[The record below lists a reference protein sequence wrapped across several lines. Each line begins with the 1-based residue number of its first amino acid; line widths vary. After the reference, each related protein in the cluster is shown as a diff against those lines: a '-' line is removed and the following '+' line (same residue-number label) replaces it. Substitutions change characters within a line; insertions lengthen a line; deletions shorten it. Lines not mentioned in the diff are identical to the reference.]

1 MHWSRWSCDWV
12 IRMWRGS
19 ILFRVTTTLSL
30 VIAITLL
37 FWAILIGYLQQ
48 QTLRATFTERAIGVA
63 RAFSTI
69 GAAAVLDDQSR
80 IQEAILEYQRD
91 PDLRILEILDQHDRL
106 VASIHPE
113 QIGTIMG
120 DPDWMATKATG
131 QEIIAIQ
138 DVKPWGGL
146 LMLVEPLRDGDRIV
160 AWMRIG
166 FSLKRIQEKERTIFF
181 AIGLVALALMGIG
194 TIGVRLGFRQMV
206 PLLHKIIGKLED
218 VARVT
223 ESVQVSHASQSQH
236 ERLEEP
242 EADQGIGKL
251 EQLAGVATQAAVL
264 LENRTKTLHE
274 LMLTLENKNRELG
287 RLASFPELNP
297 NPIFEFDENQTLTYV
312 NPAGLKLF
320 PDLWDKGRHHPLFR
334 NLELMVHACQKE
346 HKDSVIEEIKT
357 HGQVFE
363 AHFARLVNNEIV
375 RLYLH
380 DVTRRRE
387 AEELIKS
394 TAQELE
400 FRNREL
406 AQSRDQALAAVKAK
420 TDFLATMS
428 HEIRT
433 PMNGVIGM
441 TGLLLETDLTPDQR
455 KMTTTVRNSGEA
467 LLTIIND
474 ILDFSKIE
482 SGKLELEEIPF
493 DLQAC
498 VEEVMDLL
506 NGRAVSRNLELY
518 SLIFPDVPTHLNG
531 DPGRFRQI
539 LMNLVGNAIKFT
551 ESGEVSVQVL
561 REAETDQDTVLRVQ
575 VVDTGIGIPVEQQPK
590 LFQSFSQADSSTTR
604 KYGGTGLG
612 LAICKQLAERM
623 GGSIGVISEVG
634 RGSCFWFTVRMNKLD
649 SPLGPSGHEVEL
661 QGLRVCCVDDNQTN
675 RMLLTHYTQAWGVEA
690 VTVEDGTRAL
700 DTIYE
705 YLHKGTGFD
714 VVILDMN
721 MPGMNG
727 LELAQLIRADPRL
740 QQVRLILL
748 TSVGLKGNGML
759 AKQAG
764 IEGYLTKPIRKKD
777 LQLCLGMV
785 MGRLNLSESTSM
797 PFSFNPEGFQ
807 HRKPPTRA
815 GRILVVDDH
824 VVNQQLAEMML
835 TRLGHRVDLAG
846 NGLEALEAL
855 SRIRYDLVFMDC
867 QMPEMDGYEAT
878 QAIRRGE
885 TSCIGLHHG
894 EGSSP
899 SGSNPPSQ
907 GLPRVP
913 IVAMTA
919 NAMQGDKEKC
929 LKAGMD
935 DYISKPVKMGELEE
949 KLIKWMPVLSH
960 NPRKFSEQPYQAEG
974 ALSRAVNQS
983 PSQHLSI
990 ELEIVSDME
999 NRVILD
1005 SQLLADWEAMGG
1017 NAFIA
1022 KLVNQ
1027 FVQDAILCV
1036 EQLETGIKTDNA
1048 DILREAAHGLKGMA
1062 NNMGLAALARVAGE
1076 LEKRGRD
1083 NRTDSLDLLIQ
1094 EAQKEFDKARKA
1106 FQSILN

>member
-1 MHWSRWSCDWV
+1 MM
-12 IRMWRGS
+12 RMWRGS
-19 ILFRVTTTLSL
+19 VLFRVTTTLSL
-30 VIAITLL
+30 SIAITL
-37 FWAILIGYLQQ
+37 FIWAWIIGYLQQ
-48 QTLRATFTERAIGVA
+48 QTLRATFIERGVGVA
-63 RAFSTI
+63 RAFSAI
-69 GAAAVLDDQSR
+69 GATAVMDHPLR

-91 PDLRILEILDQHDRL
+91 PDLQILEILDRDDTL
-106 VASIHPE
+106 VASLQSN
-113 QIGTIMG
+113 QIGTIMR
-120 DPDWMATKATG
+120 DSQWIRAKAAGREMITI
-131 QEIIAIQ
+131 QE
-138 DVKPWGGL
+138 VEPWGGL
-146 LMLVEPLRDGDRIV
+146 LIVVEPLWDGDRIE

-166 FSLKRIQEKERTIFF
+166 FSLKRLQEQERTIFF

-194 TIGVRLGFRQMV
+194 TIGVRMGFRQMV
-206 PLLHKIIGKLED
+206 HLLHGIIGKLEE
-218 VARVT
+218 VAMVT
-223 ESVQVSHASQSQH
+223 ENVQESHSGQS
-236 ERLEEP
+236 RNDFSEEP
-242 EADQGIGKL
+242 GVVQGIGKL
-251 EQLAGVATQAAVL
+251 EQLAGVATQAAAL

-274 LMLTLENKNRELG
+274 LMLTLEIKNRELA

-297 NPIFEFDENQTLTYV
+297 NPVFEFDKGQTLTYM
-312 NPAGLKLF
+312 NPSGQRLF
-320 PDLWDKGRHHPLFR
+320 PDLQALGRKHPLIR
-334 NLELMVHACQKE
+334 DLELLTIAGRRVG
-346 HKDSVIEEIKT
+346 KDSVIGEIKT

-363 AHFARLVNNEIV
+363 AHLANLVDNHIV

-387 AEELIKS
+387 AEELMKS

-420 TDFLATMS
+420 TEFLATMS

-474 ILDFSKIE
+474 ILDYSKIE
-482 SGKLELEEIPF
+482 FGKLELEEIPF
-493 DLQAC
+493 DLQVC

-518 SLIFPDVPTHLNG
+518 SLIFPDVPINLNG

-561 REAETDQDTVLRVQ
+561 REMETDQDTVLRVQ
-575 VVDTGIGIPVEQQPK
+575 VVDTGIGISAEQQVK

-623 GGSIGVISEVG
+623 GGAIGVISEAG
-634 RGSCFWFTVRMNKLD
+634 RGSCFWFTVRMKKLKA
-649 SPLGPSGHEVEL
+649 PLGPSVPEMEL
-661 QGLRVCCVDDNQTN
+661 RGLRVCCVDDNRTN
-675 RMLLTHYTQAWGVEA
+675 RMLLTHYTQSWGIDA
-690 VTVEDGTRAL
+690 VTVEDATQAL
-700 DTIYE
+700 DVLYAH
-705 YLHKGTGFD
+705 LHKGVAFD
-714 VVILDMN
+714 VVILDMH

-727 LELAQLIRADPRL
+727 LELAQVIKADPQL
-740 QQVRLILL
+740 QHVRLILL

-764 IEGYLTKPIRKKD
+764 IEGYLTKPVRKKD
-777 LQLCLGMV
+777 LQLCLAMV
-785 MGRLNLSESTSM
+785 MGRLDLSESPSV
-797 PFSFNPEGFQ
+797 PFFPNVGAF
-807 HRKPPTRA
+807 RDTKPLARA

-824 VVNQQLAEMML
+824 VVNQQLTEMML

-855 SRIRYDLVFMDC
+855 SRMAYDLILMDC

-885 TSCIGLHHG
+885 TSNIGREHRGDLSHPV
-894 EGSSP
+894 SSQL
-899 SGSNPPSQ
+899 SHA
-907 GLPRVP
+907 RVRMP
-913 IVAMTA
+913 IIAMTA

-935 DYISKPVKMGELEE
+935 DYISKPLKMDELEE
-949 KLIKWMPVLSH
+949 KLARWIPDESHDCQDSHPTINRNDAELLAGMNHPAVPEATMKPAPVSH
-960 NPRKFSEQPYQAEG
+960 AEERG
-974 ALSRAVNQS
+974 
-983 PSQHLSI
+983 
-990 ELEIVSDME
+990 
-999 NRVILD
+999 ILD
-1005 SQLLADWEAMGG
+1005 KQLLTDWEAMGG
-1017 NAFIA
+1017 NGFIS
-1022 KLVNQ
+1022 KLVHQ
-1027 FVQDAILCV
+1027 FVRDAILCV
-1036 EQLETGIKTDNA
+1036 EQLETGIQTGNT

-1062 NNMGLAALARVAGE
+1062 HNMGLSALARVAGE
-1076 LEKRGRD
+1076 MEKMGRD
-1083 NRTDSLDLLIQ
+1083 HNTDSVGLLFQ
-1094 EAQKEFDKARKA
+1094 EAQQEFEKARQA
-1106 FQSILN
+1106 FQAILS

>member
-1 MHWSRWSCDWV
+1 MYWSRWSLGWMV
-12 IRMWRGS
+12 RMWKGS
-19 ILFRVTTTLSL
+19 VLFRVTTTLSL
-30 VIAITLL
+30 AIAITVIL
-37 FWAILIGYLQQ
+37 WALLIGYLQQ
-48 QTLRATFTERAIGVA
+48 QTLRATFTERAFGVA

-69 GAAAVLDDQSR
+69 GAAAVVYNQSR

-91 PDLRILEILDQHDRL
+91 PDLRILEILDQDDRL
-106 VASIHPE
+106 VASIQPE
-113 QIGTIMG
+113 RIGTIIE
-120 DPDWMATKATG
+120 DPDWIRVKATG
-131 QEIIAIQ
+131 QEKIAIQ
-138 DVKPWGGL
+138 NVEPWGGL

-166 FSLKRIQEKERTIFF
+166 FSLKRIQEKESTIFF
-181 AIGLVALALMGIG
+181 AIGLVAMALMGIG
-194 TIGVRLGFRQMV
+194 TIGVRMGFRQMV
-206 PLLHKIIGKLED
+206 PVLHKIIGKLEE
-218 VARVT
+218 VAKVT
-223 ESVQVSHASQSQH
+223 ESVQESHLGQSRN
-236 ERLEEP
+236 EGLEETDV
-242 EADQGIGKL
+242 DQGTGKL
-251 EQLAGVATQAAVL
+251 EQLAGVAAQAADL
-264 LENRTKTLHE
+264 LECRTKILHE
-274 LMLTLENKNRELG
+274 LMMTLEIKNRELA

-297 NPIFEFDENQTLTYV
+297 NPVFEFDEDQVLTYV
-312 NPAGLKLF
+312 NPAGQHLF
-320 PDLWDKGRHHPLFR
+320 PDLHALGRRHPLFR
-334 NLELMVHACQKE
+334 DLGILTLAGQRVN
-346 HKDSVIEEIKT
+346 KDTVIGEIKT
-357 HGQVFE
+357 HGQIFE
-363 AHFARLVNNEIV
+363 AHLARLVNSHIV

-387 AEELIKS
+387 AEELMKN

-420 TDFLATMS
+420 TEFLATMS

-441 TGLLLETDLTPDQR
+441 AGLLLETDLTPEQR

-506 NGRAVSRNLELY
+506 NGRAMSRNLELY
-518 SLIFPDVPTHLNG
+518 SLIFPDVPTNLNG

-561 REAETDQDTVLRVQ
+561 RELETEQVAVLRVQ
-575 VVDTGIGIPVEQQPK
+575 VVDTGIGIPVEQQRK

-623 GGSIGVISEVG
+623 GGTIGVISEPG
-634 RGSCFWFTVRMNKLD
+634 RGSCFWFTVRMKKITG
-649 SPLGPSGHEVEL
+649 PFGPSAPEVEL

-675 RMLLTHYTQAWGVEA
+675 RMLLTHYTQAWGIEA
-690 VTVEDGTRAL
+690 VTVEDASQAL
-700 DTIYE
+700 DVLYE
-705 YLHKGTGFD
+705 HLHKGMAFD
-714 VVILDMN
+714 VVIMDMN

-727 LELAQLIRADPRL
+727 LELARVIKADPQL
-740 QQVRLILL
+740 QYVRLILL

-764 IEGYLTKPIRKKD
+764 IEGYLTKPVRKKD

-785 MGRLNLSESTSM
+785 MGRLNLSASTSI
-797 PFSFNPEGFQ
+797 PFFLNAEPFQ
-807 HRKPPTRA
+807 DIKLQARA

-855 SRIRYDLVFMDC
+855 SRICYDLVLMDC

-878 QAIRRGE
+878 RAIRRGE
-885 TSCIGLHHG
+885 TSGMGLQAG
-894 EGSSP
+894 EGFP
-899 SGSNPPSQ
+899 HSGSSRLSHVRPQ
-907 GLPRVP
+907 VP

-919 NAMQGDKEKC
+919 NAMEGDKEKC

-935 DYISKPVKMGELEE
+935 DYISKPVKMDELEE
-949 KLIKWMPVLSH
+949 KLTKWMPVQSH
-960 NPRKFSEQPYQAEG
+960 NPKEFSSPTHSDQE
-974 ALSRAVNQS
+974 ALSGAVNQS
-983 PSQHLSI
+983 TAPQAIIDQESI
-990 ELEIVSDME
+990 PYTED
-999 NRVILD
+999 RVILD
-1005 SQLLADWEAMGG
+1005 KQLLADWKAMGG
-1017 NAFIA
+1017 NVFMA
-1022 KLVNQ
+1022 KLVDQ
-1027 FVQDAILCV
+1027 FVHDAMLCV
-1036 EQLETGIKTDNA
+1036 EQLEAGIQTDNS

-1062 NNMGLAALARVAGE
+1062 HNMGLSALARVAGE

-1083 NRTDSLDLLIQ
+1083 NNADSVHVLIQ
-1094 EAQKEFDKARKA
+1094 EAQKEFDKARQA
-1106 FQSILN
+1106 FRSILT